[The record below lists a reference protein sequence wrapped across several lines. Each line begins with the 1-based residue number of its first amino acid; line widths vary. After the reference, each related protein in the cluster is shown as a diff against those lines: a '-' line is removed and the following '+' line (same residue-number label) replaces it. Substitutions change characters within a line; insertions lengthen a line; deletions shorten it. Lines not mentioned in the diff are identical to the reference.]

1 MKDRTTERK
10 NMRTL
15 ADKMS
20 EKKEPAVQK
29 PAEGGDTRFDKIVKG
44 MLIGIFSLIVLGSA
58 ALAVEVLYGT
68 VYQEWLKPHFTREYT
83 DWSVSPGVLYREADD
98 GSAGYLQDRVEGH
111 KLLCGVSYMQTGNN
125 PDSLSVVC
133 IRGKWGF
140 VNRLTGRMAIPA
152 VYDAAWAFSEGLAAV
167 QKGTGLYFIDSSGRV
182 VIDRGLQVAR
192 EDPSSYRFYGGVC
205 RIWHPVTGRQ
215 GLLGRDGRWVLE
227 PVYDTLES
235 DLEGWKFLLGDRWG
249 LYMPG
254 RGVVLEPL
262 YDAVSVWPDY
272 IKVCR
277 DGVTSVLDF
286 DGNVL
291 VSTVISSVLP
301 LEYMTDTIVA
311 DSVDPGWSGRYG
323 AGVADCRIYEA
334 ETLVGE
340 PFVGL
345 MGRDGRCVT
354 PPLYREIRAL
364 SRDRYLAL
372 PQGVVL
378 DSRGQW
384 VGGV

>member
-1 MKDRTTERK
+1 
-10 NMRTL
+10 MRTL

-20 EKKEPAVQK
+20 EKKEPAPQK
-29 PAEGGDTRFDKIVKG
+29 PAEGGDSRFDRIVKG
-44 MLIGIFSLIVLGSA
+44 ILVGIFALIVLGGA
-58 ALAVEVLYGT
+58 VLAVEVLHGT
-68 VYQEWLKPHFTREYT
+68 VYREWLKPHFTREYT
-83 DWSVSPGVLYREADD
+83 DWPVSPDIVYREADD
-98 GSAGYLQDRVEGH
+98 GSHGYLFNRALGL
-111 KLLCGVSYMQTGNN
+111 KALCGVSYMQTGDN

-152 VYDAAWAFSEGLAAV
+152 VYDAAWSFSEGLAAV

-182 VIDRGLQVAR
+182 VIDCGLQVER
-192 EDPSSYRFYGGVC
+192 EGRASYRFHRGVC
-205 RIWHPVTGRQ
+205 RIWHPATGRQ
-215 GLLGRDGRWVLE
+215 GLLGRDGRWVLD
-227 PVYDTLES
+227 PVYDSLES

-272 IKVCR
+272 IKASR
-277 DGVTSVLDF
+277 DGVTSMLDL

-291 VSTVISSVLP
+291 VSTVITSVLP
-301 LEYMTDTIVA
+301 LEYMTDTVVN
-311 DSVDPGWSGRYG
+311 DSVDCGWPGRYG
-323 AGVADCRIYEA
+323 VGVADCRLYEA
-334 ETLVGE
+334 ETLAGE
-340 PFVGL
+340 PKVGL

-354 PPLYREIRAL
+354 PAVYTEIRAL

-378 DSRGQW
+378 DNRGLR
-384 VGGV
+384 VAGV